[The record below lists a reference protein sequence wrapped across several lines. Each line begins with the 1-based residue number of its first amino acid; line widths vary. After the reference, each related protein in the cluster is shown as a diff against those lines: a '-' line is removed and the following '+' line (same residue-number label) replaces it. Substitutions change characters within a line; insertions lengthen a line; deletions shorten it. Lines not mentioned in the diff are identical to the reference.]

1 MIGKTMQTETKPFW
15 KSPWG
20 IALMIL
26 ALLLCCC
33 LIALG
38 VGAYGLYQFSRQLP
52 PEITNPIIQD
62 FITPTPA
69 QVTRV
74 PAQNIPLDTL
84 QTLEDAVVPVND
96 PIDLAERLG
105 NKPNVPA
112 TVPSGPFSVGAT
124 QSFWASN
131 VDSNEN
137 FQVEATLRYETAHS
151 YFWVENGVSY
161 KESELRA
168 LADAFETKIYPTD
181 REFFGSEW
189 TPGVDG
195 DPHIYILYAR
205 GLGGNLAG
213 YFSSADELHPL
224 AHEYS
229 NAHEMFVFNA
239 DNTNLGDQFTY
250 GVLAHEFQH
259 MIHWYQDRNETSWLN
274 EGASELAAFLN
285 GYDIGGFDWLFTSNP
300 DLQLTDWPN
309 DPSAT
314 SPHYGAGFLF
324 TNYFLNR
331 FGDAAT
337 QALVRHPKNGMDSV
351 SAVLDEIQAKDPL
364 SGQPISADQFF
375 AEWTIANYLND
386 AAVGDGRFAYA
397 NYPALPTASETET
410 ISSCPGELNG
420 RTVNQYA
427 ADYIRITCSGT
438 YSLRFEGASQT
449 KLLPAD
455 AHTGRYAFWSNK
467 GDESDMTLTREFD
480 LSSVSGA
487 ASLSYWAWYDLEKDY
502 DYLYLVAST
511 DGGQSWQIIT
521 TPSGTAE
528 DISGN
533 SYGWGYNGESGG
545 WKQEK
550 VDLSAFAGKKV
561 TLRFEYVTDAAVNG
575 EGFLLD
581 DISLPEA
588 GYSADFES
596 DDGGW
601 QATGFARVENILP
614 QKFSI
619 ALIKRGATTSVEILP
634 VPADGLLEIPLT
646 LGGDV
651 SEVTVV
657 VSGLTPFTR
666 EKGAYNLSV
675 R

>member
-1 MIGKTMQTETKPFW
+1 MQTETKPFW
-15 KSPWG
+15 KSPWA
-20 IALMIL
+20 IALIVL
-26 ALLLCCC
+26 AVALCCC
-33 LIALG
+33 LVVLG
-38 VGAYGLYQFSRQLP
+38 VGGYALYQFSQQLP
-52 PEITNPIIQD
+52 PAVTDPTIQD

-74 PAQNIPLDTL
+74 PVESIPVDTL
-84 QTLEDAVVPVND
+84 QTLEDTVVPVND
-96 PIDLAERLG
+96 PLDLAERLG

-112 TVPSGPFSVGAT
+112 SVPSGPFSVGAK
-124 QSFWASN
+124 QQFWASN
-131 VDSNEN
+131 VDTNEN
-137 FQVEATLRYETAHS
+137 FKVDATLRYETAHS
-151 YFWVENGVSY
+151 YFWVQDGVTY

-168 LADAFETKIYPTD
+168 LADAFENKIYPTD

-239 DNTNLGDQFTY
+239 DNVDLGEQFTY

-285 GYDIGGFDWLFTSNP
+285 GYDIGGFDWLFTANP

-309 DPSAT
+309 DPNAT

-324 TNYFLNR
+324 TDYFLNR
-331 FGDAAT
+331 FGDTAT
-337 QALVRHPKNGMDSV
+337 QALVRHPQNGMDSV
-351 SAVLDEIQAKDPL
+351 NAVLSEIKASDAL
-364 SGQPISADQFF
+364 TGQPITADQFF
-375 AEWTIANYLND
+375 AEWTVANYLND
-386 AAVGDGRFAYA
+386 ASVGDGRFAYA
-397 NYPALPTASETET
+397 NYSALHTASETDT
-410 ISSCPGELNG
+410 ISNCPGDLSG
-420 RTVNQYA
+420 RTVSQYG
-427 ADYIRITCSGT
+427 ADYIRITCSGSYT
-438 YSLRFEGASQT
+438 LRFEGASQT

-455 AHTGRYAFWSNK
+455 AHSGRYSFWSNK

-480 LSSVSGA
+480 LTSVSGA
-487 ASLSYWAWYDLEKDY
+487 ASLSYWTWYDLEKDY

-511 DGGQSWQIIT
+511 DGGQTWQIIT
-521 TPSGTAE
+521 TPSGPAE

-545 WKQEK
+545 WKQET
-550 VDLSAFAGKKV
+550 VDLSAFSGQKV

-581 DISLPEA
+581 DVSLPEA
-588 GYSADFES
+588 GYSADFET

-601 QATGFARVENILP
+601 QAQGFSRVENILP
-614 QKFSI
+614 QKFSVT
-619 ALIKRGATTSVEILP
+619 LIKRGATTSVEILP
-634 VPADGLLEIPLT
+634 VPADGLLEVPLT

-651 SEVTVV
+651 SNVTVV
-657 VSGLTPFTR
+657 ISGLTPFTR
-666 EKGAYNLSV
+666 ETGAYNLSV

>member
-1 MIGKTMQTETKPFW
+1 METETKPFW
-15 KSPWG
+15 KSPWA
-20 IALMIL
+20 IALIVI

-33 LIALG
+33 LVILG
-38 VGAYGLYQFSRQLP
+38 VGAYGLYQFSQQLP
-52 PEITNPIIQD
+52 PEITAPIIED

-69 QVTRV
+69 PVTRV
-74 PAQNIPLDTL
+74 PVENVPVDTL
-84 QTLEDAVVPVND
+84 QTLENALVPVND
-96 PIDLAERLG
+96 PVDLAKRLG
-105 NKPNVPA
+105 GKANVPE
-112 TVPSGPFSVGAT
+112 TLPSGPFSVGAK
-124 QSFWASN
+124 QEFWASN
-131 VDSNEN
+131 VDTNEN
-137 FQVEATLRYETAHS
+137 FKVNATLRYETAHS
-151 YFWVENGVSY
+151 YFWVQDGVSY

-168 LADAFETKIYPTD
+168 LADAFENKIYPTD

-239 DNTNLGDQFTY
+239 DNTSFGEQYTY

-285 GYDIGGFDWLFTSNP
+285 GYDVGGFDWLFTSNP

-314 SPHYGAGFLF
+314 SAHYGAGFLF

-331 FGDAAT
+331 FGDKAT
-337 QALVRHPKNGMDSV
+337 QALVRHPQNGMDSV
-351 SAVLDEIQAKDPL
+351 NAVLSEIQANDPL

-375 AEWTIANYLND
+375 ADWTVANYLND
-386 AAVGDGRFAYA
+386 ASVSDGRYAYA
-397 NYPALPTASETET
+397 NYSALKTASETDT
-410 ISSCPGELNG
+410 ISSCPGDLNG
-420 RTVNQYA
+420 RTVNQYG
-427 ADYIRITCSGT
+427 ADYIRITCAGNYT
-438 YSLRFEGASQT
+438 LRFEGASQT

-455 AHTGRYAFWSNK
+455 AHSGRYAFWSNK

-487 ASLSYWAWYDLEKDY
+487 ANLSYWVWYDLEKDY
-502 DYLYLVAST
+502 DYLYLAAST
-511 DGGQSWQIIT
+511 DGGATWQIVK
-521 TPSGTAE
+521 TPSGT
-528 DISGN
+528 DKDVSGN

-545 WKQEK
+545 WKQET
-550 VDLSAFAGKKV
+550 VDLSAFAGQKV

-588 GYSADFES
+588 GYSADFET

-601 QATGFARVENILP
+601 QAQGFARVENILP
-614 QKFSI
+614 QKFSVT
-619 ALIKRGATTSVEILP
+619 LIRRGAATSVETLP
-634 VPADGLLEIPLT
+634 VPADGLLEIPLS
-646 LGGDV
+646 LGGEV
-651 SEVTVV
+651 NEVTVV
-657 VSGLTPFTR
+657 ISGLTPFTR

>member
-1 MIGKTMQTETKPFW
+1 METETKPLW
-15 KSPWG
+15 KSPWV
-20 IALMIL
+20 IALSVL

-33 LIALG
+33 LIVLG
-38 VGAYGLYQFSRQLP
+38 VGGYALYQFSRQLP
-52 PEITNPIIQD
+52 PEITDPIVQD

-74 PAQNIPLDTL
+74 PVKNIPLDTL
-84 QTLEDAVVPVND
+84 QTLEEAIVPVND
-96 PIDLAERLG
+96 PLDLAERLG
-105 NKPNVPA
+105 NKANVPA

-137 FQVEATLRYETAHS
+137 FKVEATLRYETDHS

-161 KESELRA
+161 KEAELRA

-189 TPGVDG
+189 TPGVDE

-285 GYDIGGFDWLFTSNP
+285 GYDIGGFDWLFTANP

-309 DPSAT
+309 DPNAT

-331 FGDAAT
+331 FGDSAT
-337 QALVRHPKNGMDSV
+337 QALVRHPQNGMDSV
-351 SAVLDEIQAKDPL
+351 NAVLSEIKASDPL

-375 AEWTIANYLND
+375 ADWTVANYLND
-386 AAVGDGRFAYA
+386 ASVSDGRFAYA
-397 NYPALPTASETET
+397 NYPALNTASETET
-410 ISSCPGELNG
+410 ISSCPDALDG
-420 RTVNQYA
+420 RTVHQYA
-427 ADYIRITCSGT
+427 TDYIRITCAGNYT
-438 YSLRFEGASQT
+438 LRFEGASQT

-455 AHTGRYAFWSNK
+455 AHSGRYAFWSNK

-480 LSSVSGA
+480 LTAVSGA

-511 DGGQSWQIIT
+511 DGGQNWQIIT

-545 WKQEK
+545 WKQET
-550 VDLSAFAGKKV
+550 VDLSAFAGQKV

-588 GYSADFES
+588 GYSADFEN
-596 DDGGW
+596 DEGGW
-601 QATGFARVENILP
+601 QAQGFARVENVLP
-614 QKFSI
+614 QKFSVT
-619 ALIKRGATTSVEILP
+619 LIKRGATPSVETLP
-634 VPADGLLEIPLT
+634 VSAEGLLEIPLS
-646 LGGDV
+646 LGGEV
-651 SEVTVV
+651 SEVTIVI
-657 VSGLTPFTR
+657 SGLTPFTR
-666 EKGAYNLSV
+666 ELGAYNLSV